1 MLIAGLLFL
10 FSGLINTKPSPVFA
24 DVYLGTHGPSRFL
37 VDTGSQTS
45 LIDPKLAAEL
55 HLKPEFRVEVVTQ
68 HSTRLLPGMKVSTL
82 QIGQRTLPGIE
93 LVFHDVA
100 EARRLD
106 PSIRGLLGAN
116 ALTGFDFTLS
126 PATGRLDL
134 TAERPAGEVVP

>member
-24 DVYLGTHGPSRFL
+24 DVYLGTHGPYRFL

-45 LIDPKLAAEL
+45 LIDPKLASEL

-68 HSTRLLPGMKVSTL
+68 HSTRLLPGMKVSTP
-82 QIGQRTLPGIE
+82 QIGQRTLPAIE

-100 EARRLD
+100 EARR
-106 PSIRGLLGAN
+106 
-116 ALTGFDFTLS
+116 
-126 PATGRLDL
+126 
-134 TAERPAGEVVP
+134 